1 MNEASLSDQ
10 EGDGSG
16 SIKDRQTT
24 GDALEST
31 LSMQEE
37 PDDEHEVPTESES
50 LVKSVRRG
58 SIKAEAL
65 APGVSLT
72 GTVHSAVAVFLDD
85 DRMSTV

>member
-1 MNEASLSDQ
+1 MNEASLSGQ

-16 SIKDRQTT
+16 FIEHRQTT

-37 PDDEHEVPTESES
+37 PDDEHEVSTESES

-58 SIKAEAL
+58 SRRRR
-65 APGVSLT
+65 SLR
-72 GTVHSAVAVFLDD
+72 SL
-85 DRMSTV
+85 R